1 MKYNF
6 DERYKRQG
14 TSCVKWDFSETY
26 FQAKDLLPMWVA
38 DMDFKT
44 PPFIIDAVK
53 KRAEHEIYG
62 YTVRP
67 DSYYTSIIDWIGK
80 KHQWK
85 IEKDWII
92 FSPGIVPAVNMAV
105 MAYTQP
111 GDKVIVQPPVYF
123 PFFSAVRDN
132 GRQLIMN
139 ELVLKD
145 GRYYMDFED
154 LEKQIDNRTKMII
167 ISNPHNP
174 GGSAWTSEELKQ
186 LGEIC
191 IKHNVLL
198 ISDEIHSDLVIPPFK
213 HTVAANISKEIANV
227 TISMMAPSKT
237 FNLAGMA
244 SSSVIISNPALR
256 NTFQVMIDN
265 VHVGMGNLFGMVASE
280 AAYTHGE
287 KWLGQLLEYI
297 KGNLDYLEDYLK
309 KNIPQV
315 KMIRPEAT
323 YLVWLDFRELG
334 MNDEE
339 LKQFVL
345 EKAKLGL
352 NHGPVFGQG
361 GSGFQRM
368 NVACPR
374 SIVEE
379 AMERLNRAINNLVQK
394 G

>member
-6 DERYKRQG
+6 DEIIDRKN
-14 TSCVKWDFSETY
+14 TSCVKWDFAEQY
-26 FQAKDLLPMWVA
+26 FEAKDLLPMWVA

-44 PPFIIDAVK
+44 PDFIVEAVK

-67 DSYYTSIIDWIGK
+67 ESYYKSMINWIEK

-105 MAYTQP
+105 MTYTQP
-111 GDKVIVQPPVYF
+111 GDKIIVQPPVYF
-123 PFFSAVRDN
+123 PFFSAVKDN
-132 GRQLIMN
+132 GRQLVYN
-139 ELVLKD
+139 QLKLEN
-145 GRYYMDFED
+145 GRYNMDFDD
-154 LEKQIDNRTKMII
+154 LEKKIDNRTKMII

-174 GGSAWTSEELKQ
+174 GGSVWTKDELTQ

-191 IKHNVLL
+191 VKNNIIL

-213 HTVAANISKEIANV
+213 HTVAANISEEIANV

-244 SSSVIISNPALR
+244 SSSVIISNPKLR
-256 NTFQVMIDN
+256 NDFQVFLDR

-280 AAYTHGE
+280 AAYTYGE
-287 KWLGQLLEYI
+287 GWLDQMLEYV
-297 KGNLDYLEDYLK
+297 KGNLDYMDKYIRE
-309 KNIPQV
+309 NIPQI
-315 KMIRPEAT
+315 KMIIPEAT
-323 YLVWLDFRELG
+323 YLVWLDFREMGLS
-334 MNDEE
+334 DKE
-339 LKQFVL
+339 LKTFILQ
-345 EKAKLGL
+345 KAKLGL
-352 NHGPVFGQG
+352 NDGPVFGPG
-361 GSGFQRM
+361 GEGFQRM

-374 SIVEE
+374 RLVEE
-379 AMERLNRAINNLVQK
+379 GLQRLKIAIDNL
-394 G
+394 

>member
-213 HTVAANISKEIANV
+213 HTVAANISKEIADV

-244 SSSVIISNPALR
+244 SSSVIISNPTLR

>member
-6 DERYKRQG
+6 DEIIDRNG
-14 TSCVKWDFSETY
+14 SSCVKWDIAEKY
-26 FQAKDLLPMWVA
+26 FEAKDLLPMWVA

-44 PPFIIDAVK
+44 PDFIVNAVK
-53 KRAEHEIYG
+53 KRAAHEIYG

-67 DSYYTSIIDWIGK
+67 DSYYQSMIDWIGRLHK
-80 KHQWK
+80 WK
-85 IEKDWII
+85 IEKEWIV

-111 GDKVIVQPPVYF
+111 GDKIIVQPPVYF

-132 GRQLIMN
+132 GRQLVYN
-139 ELVLKD
+139 QLKLNN
-145 GRYYMDFED
+145 GRYDMDFED
-154 LEKQIDNRTKMII
+154 LESKIDNRTKMII

-174 GGSAWTSEELKQ
+174 GGSAWTKVELSK

-191 IKHNVLL
+191 IKHKILL
-198 ISDEIHSDLVIPPFK
+198 ISDEIHSDLVLPPFK
-213 HTVAANISKEIANV
+213 HTVAANISKEIANI

-244 SSSVIISNPALR
+244 SSSVIISNPKLR
-256 NTFQVMIDN
+256 NDFQVFLDR

-280 AAYTHGE
+280 AAYTFGKE
-287 KWLGQLLEYI
+287 WLDKMLDYV
-297 KGNLDYLEDYLK
+297 KGNLDYMEKYIEEY
-309 KNIPQV
+309 IPKI

-334 MNDEE
+334 LSNEE
-339 LKQFVL
+339 LKHFIL
-345 EKAKLGL
+345 KKAKLGL
-352 NHGPVFGQG
+352 NNGPVFGPG
-361 GSGFQRM
+361 GDGFQRI

-374 SIVEE
+374 SLVEE
-379 AMERLNRAINNLVQK
+379 AMSRLKNAIENL
-394 G
+394 